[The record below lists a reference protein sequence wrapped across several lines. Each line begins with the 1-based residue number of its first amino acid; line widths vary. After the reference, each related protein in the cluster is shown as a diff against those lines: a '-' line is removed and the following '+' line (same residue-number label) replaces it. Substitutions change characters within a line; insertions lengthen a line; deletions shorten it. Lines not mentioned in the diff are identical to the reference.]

1 MKERKNLSPR
11 WLMASGLFLIL
22 VLISSPILT
31 IPRPK
36 LKVGDI
42 APRDIKASQDLEV
55 IDAAET
61 LKIQEAAA
69 SKIRPVYDFNTK
81 LAEELKDRVS
91 LIFEGAKKIRGEK
104 LSLEERITLL
114 DKELGIKLS
123 DKTRITLLSYS
134 KPDRWE
140 DQIKALLRVVLQER
154 IVDDPELLTT
164 KIKKG
169 IKVRTSDGKESLL
182 LKKEGISTLSE
193 AKRLLETRCRERF
206 PDNRFLRNASY
217 EIAANLLIPNF
228 RYNDKGTR
236 EAQKRAREEAGQKIF
251 LIKKGQKIVEEGY
264 PVTKD
269 QLVILETLWQTTTR
283 RTFPI
288 IIGRA
293 LIILLLMVGIGFYLR
308 RYQTWVLEDNIL
320 FAVLGLIVILM
331 LLLTKAL
338 TLIPGLSGYLIPVA
352 FATILIAVILGG
364 RLAILTGVALAIM
377 VGLLTGNRL
386 PFAIIALAGGA
397 TGAYSIR
404 WVKHRAHFLRAGALV
419 ALTNCLFILA
429 LVLMGIEPEVK
440 SLWWGLGNGFA
451 SCLLAFALLPVFEYG
466 FKVTT
471 DIKLLELSNLNQPIL
486 KRLAIQAPGTYHH
499 SIIVGNLAEGAAE
512 VVGANPLLTR
522 VASYYHDIGKI
533 ENSDYFIE
541 NRIGPSAGYGKL
553 VPRLSSQIIISHVK
567 EGVEIAREERL
578 TPRIINIIAQHH
590 GTSLI
595 AQFYR
600 KALRIEK
607 EGVEEED
614 YRYPG
619 PRPRSKEAAIV
630 MLADSVEAASR
641 AFTKPSPEEIETLVR
656 EIINEKFTDSQL
668 DECPLTL
675 SDLKKIV
682 GVFTHTLSGIT
693 HGRIDYPLTK
703 RIKRR
708 YGDTDKEPGKRK
720 RFQALFGKKG
730 SKKSTRG

>member
-1 MKERKNLSPR
+1 MEERKNLPTR
-11 WLMASGLFLIL
+11 WLLALGLFLIL
-22 VLISSPILT
+22 ALISSPLLT

-36 LKVGDI
+36 LKIGDI
-42 APRDIKASQDLEV
+42 APRDIKALQELSV
-55 IDAAET
+55 IHKGIT
-61 LKIQEAAA
+61 LKRQEEEA
-69 SKIRPVYDFNTK
+69 SKVRPVYDFNTR
-81 LAEELKDRVS
+81 LIEELKSKVS
-91 LIFEGAKKIRGEK
+91 LIFEGVKRVRGEE
-104 LSLEERITLL
+104 LSLEEKSALL
-114 DKELGIKLS
+114 DEELAIKLS
-123 DKTRITLLSYS
+123 EKTRITLLSYS
-134 KPDRWE
+134 KPDRLKN
-140 DQIKALLRVVLQER
+140 QIIALLQTIIQEK
-154 IVDDPELLTT
+154 IVDNSELFAT
-164 KIKKG
+164 KIKGG
-169 IKVRTSDGKESLL
+169 IEVRTSEGKEILL
-182 LKKEGISTLSE
+182 LKKEGIYTPSE
-193 AKRLLETRCRERF
+193 AKRLLEARCQELF
-206 PDNRFLRNASY
+206 PDNRFLRNAGY
-217 EIAANLLIPNF
+217 EVAGKLLIPNF
-228 RYNDKGTR
+228 RYDDKATR
-236 EAQKRAREEAGQKIF
+236 EKQRKARESIPPVISLF
-251 LIKKGQKIVEEGY
+251 KKGQIIVEGGKLITE
-264 PVTKD
+264 D
-269 QLVILETLWQTTTR
+269 QLLALETLWQTTTK

-293 LIILLLMVGIGFYLR
+293 LIILVLMAGIGFYLR
-308 RYQTWVLEDNIL
+308 RYQAGVLKNNVL
-320 FAVLGLIVILM
+320 LSVLGLIVILM

-338 TLIPGLSGYLIPVA
+338 TFTDLSGYFIPVA

-364 RLAILTGVALAIM
+364 RLAIMTGVALAIL

-386 PFAIIALAGGA
+386 PFVIVALAGGT
-397 TGAYSIR
+397 TGAYAVR
-404 WVKHRAHFLRAGALV
+404 WLKHRTDFLRAGALI
-419 ALTNCLFILA
+419 ALTNCLLILAFIL
-429 LVLMGIEPEVK
+429 LGIEPELK

-451 SCLLAFALLPVFEYG
+451 SSLLAFALLPVFEHG

-471 DIKLLELSNLNQPIL
+471 DIRLLELSNLNQPIL

-512 VVGANPLLTR
+512 AAGANPLLAR

-533 ENSDYFIE
+533 KNSDYFIE
-541 NRIGPSAGYGKL
+541 NRIGTSSEYKKL

-567 EGVEIAREERL
+567 EGVEIARDHRL

-595 AQFYR
+595 SQFYR
-600 KALRIEK
+600 KALKIEE

-641 AFTKPSPEEIETLVR
+641 AFTKPSPEEIGDLVR

-668 DECPLTL
+668 DESPLTL

-682 GVFTHTLSGIT
+682 EIFSHTLSGIT

-708 YGDTDKEPGKRK
+708 YGNTGKEHNKRK
-720 RFQALFGKKG
+720 RLQALFGKKG
-730 SKKSTRG
+730 GEKST

>member
-1 MKERKNLSPR
+1 MEERKNLPTR
-11 WLMASGLFLIL
+11 WLLALGLFLIL
-22 VLISSPILT
+22 ALISSPLLT

-36 LKVGDI
+36 LKIGDI
-42 APRDIKASQDLEV
+42 APRDIKAPQELSV
-55 IDAAET
+55 IHKGIT
-61 LKIQEAAA
+61 LKRQEEEA
-69 SKIRPVYDFNTK
+69 SKVRPVYDFNTR
-81 LAEELKDRVS
+81 LIEELKSKVS
-91 LIFEGAKKIRGEK
+91 LIFEGVKRVRGEE
-104 LSLEERITLL
+104 LSLEEKSALL
-114 DKELGIKLS
+114 DEELAIKLS
-123 DKTRITLLSYS
+123 EKTRITLLSYS
-134 KPDRWE
+134 KPDRLKN
-140 DQIKALLRVVLQER
+140 QIIALLQTIIQEK
-154 IVDDPELLTT
+154 IVDNSELFAT
-164 KIKKG
+164 KIKGG
-169 IKVRTSDGKESLL
+169 IEVRTSEGKEILL
-182 LKKEGISTLSE
+182 LKKEGIYTPSE
-193 AKRLLETRCRERF
+193 AKRLLEARCQELF
-206 PDNRFLRNASY
+206 PDNRFLRNAGY
-217 EIAANLLIPNF
+217 EVAGKLLIPNF
-228 RYNDKGTR
+228 RYDDKATR
-236 EAQKRAREEAGQKIF
+236 EKQRKARESIPPVISLF
-251 LIKKGQKIVEEGY
+251 KKGQIIVEGGKLITE
-264 PVTKD
+264 D
-269 QLVILETLWQTTTR
+269 QLLALETLWQTTTK

-293 LIILLLMVGIGFYLR
+293 LIILVLMAGIGFYLR
-308 RYQTWVLEDNIL
+308 RYQAGVLKNNVL
-320 FAVLGLIVILM
+320 LSVLGLIVILM

-338 TLIPGLSGYLIPVA
+338 TFTDLSGYFIPVA

-364 RLAILTGVALAIM
+364 RLAIMTGVALAIL

-386 PFAIIALAGGA
+386 PFVIVALAGGT
-397 TGAYSIR
+397 TGAYAVR
-404 WVKHRAHFLRAGALV
+404 WLKHRTDFLRAGALI
-419 ALTNCLFILA
+419 ALTNCLLILAFIL
-429 LVLMGIEPEVK
+429 LGIEPELK

-451 SCLLAFALLPVFEYG
+451 SSLLAFALLPVFEHG

-471 DIKLLELSNLNQPIL
+471 DIRLLELSNLNQPIL

-512 VVGANPLLTR
+512 AAGANPLLAR

-533 ENSDYFIE
+533 KNSDYFIE
-541 NRIGPSAGYGKL
+541 NRIGTSSEYKKL

-567 EGVEIAREERL
+567 EGVEIARDHRL

-595 AQFYR
+595 SQFYR
-600 KALRIEK
+600 KALKIEE

-641 AFTKPSPEEIETLVR
+641 AFTKPSPEEIGDLVR

-668 DECPLTL
+668 DESPLTL

-682 GVFTHTLSGIT
+682 EIFSHTLSGIT

-708 YGDTDKEPGKRK
+708 YGNTGKEHNKRK
-720 RFQALFGKKG
+720 RLQALFGKKG
-730 SKKSTRG
+730 GEKST

>member
-1 MKERKNLSPR
+1 MEERKNLPTR
-11 WLMASGLFLIL
+11 WLLALGLFLIL
-22 VLISSPILT
+22 ALISSPLLT

-36 LKVGDI
+36 LKIGDI
-42 APRDIKASQDLEV
+42 APRDIKAPQELSV
-55 IDAAET
+55 IHKGIT
-61 LKIQEAAA
+61 LKRQEEEA
-69 SKIRPVYDFNTK
+69 SKVRPVYDFNTR
-81 LAEELKDRVS
+81 LIEELKSKVS
-91 LIFEGAKKIRGEK
+91 LIFEGVKRVRGEE
-104 LSLEERITLL
+104 LSLEEKSALL
-114 DKELGIKLS
+114 DEELAIKLS
-123 DKTRITLLSYS
+123 EKTRITLLSYS
-134 KPDRWE
+134 KPDRLKN
-140 DQIKALLRVVLQER
+140 QIIALLQTIIQEK
-154 IVDDPELLTT
+154 IVDNSELFAT
-164 KIKKG
+164 KIKGG
-169 IKVRTSDGKESLL
+169 IEVRTSEGKEILL
-182 LKKEGISTLSE
+182 LKKEGIYTPSE
-193 AKRLLETRCRERF
+193 AKRLLEARCQELF
-206 PDNRFLRNASY
+206 PDNRFLRNAGY
-217 EIAANLLIPNF
+217 EVAGKLLIPNF
-228 RYNDKGTR
+228 RYDDKATR
-236 EAQKRAREEAGQKIF
+236 EKQRKARESIPPVISLF
-251 LIKKGQKIVEEGY
+251 KKGQIIVEEGKLI
-264 PVTKD
+264 TED
-269 QLVILETLWQTTTR
+269 QLLALETLWQTTTK

-293 LIILLLMVGIGFYLR
+293 LIILVLMAGIGFYLR
-308 RYQTWVLEDNIL
+308 RYQAGVLKNNVL
-320 FAVLGLIVILM
+320 LSVLGLIVILM

-338 TLIPGLSGYLIPVA
+338 TFTDLSGYFIPVA

-364 RLAILTGVALAIM
+364 RLAIMTGVALAIL

-386 PFAIIALAGGA
+386 PFVIVALAGGT
-397 TGAYSIR
+397 TGAYAVR
-404 WVKHRAHFLRAGALV
+404 WLKHRTDFLRAGALI
-419 ALTNCLFILA
+419 ALTNCLLILAFIL
-429 LVLMGIEPEVK
+429 LGIEPELK

-451 SCLLAFALLPVFEYG
+451 SSLLAFALLPVFEHG

-471 DIKLLELSNLNQPIL
+471 DIRLLELSNLNQPIL

-512 VVGANPLLTR
+512 AAGANPLLAR

-533 ENSDYFIE
+533 KNSDYFIE
-541 NRIGPSAGYGKL
+541 NRIGTSSEYKKL

-567 EGVEIAREERL
+567 EGVEIARDHRL

-595 AQFYR
+595 SQFYR
-600 KALRIEK
+600 KALKIEE

-641 AFTKPSPEEIETLVR
+641 AFTKPSPEEIGDLVR

-668 DECPLTL
+668 DESPLTL

-682 GVFTHTLSGIT
+682 EIFSHTLSGIT

-708 YGDTDKEPGKRK
+708 YGNTGKEHNKRK
-720 RFQALFGKKG
+720 RLQALFGKKG
-730 SKKSTRG
+730 GEKST